1 MLTGDVIAFPKQ
13 KTPDAEKAQK
23 LFAKV
28 AMSPAVQLDL
38 NLKHGSI
45 PPRTDIPVVGNAGF
59 DDCVQSAA
67 SIYSKGANVVRN
79 SALILSSDAMGSV
92 VDLMSEYFNSD
103 MPTDQALDRYAS
115 ILTSGK

>member
-1 MLTGDVIAFPKQ
+1 VIAFTKQ
-13 KTPDAEKAQK
+13 KNADAEKAQK

-28 AMSPAVQLDL
+28 AMTPAVQRDF

-59 DDCVQSAA
+59 DECVQIGAGT
-67 SIYSKGANVVRN
+67 YGKGVNVVRN
-79 SALILSSDAMGSV
+79 SALIISPDAMGSV
-92 VDLMSEYFNSD
+92 VDLVSEYFNTD
-103 MPTDQALDRYAS
+103 MKTDEALDRYAA